1 MPPQQGLSWASWNPR
16 LPSLKMTLW
25 APCGLLAK
33 CRALEIQVEPK
44 PTLSFRRGPILTG
57 RQAASWSVWTRPVQS
72 EHPSWQAGNQLYLCG
87 AWLGL
92 AARFWVGWLVFFLGG
107 GLRWVFPA
115 ARGFDEWG
123 AWAPRGGGF
132 GCGPPALGHLGF
144 RSWSTGV

>member
-57 RQAASWSVWTRPVQS
+57 RQATSWSVWTRPVQS

-92 AARFWVGWLVFFLGG
+92 AARFWVGWLVFFLLGG
-107 GLRWVFPA
+107 GATLGLPCCSWLRWVGCMGSSW
-115 ARGFDEWG
+115 RGLRLRTASSG
-123 AWAPRGGGF
+123 
-132 GCGPPALGHLGF
+132 ALGLP
-144 RSWSTGV
+144 